1 MTISAYLD
9 LIKIKMQKK
18 KHSILESITNV
29 VAGLFISF
37 AIQLVIYPILNI
49 PVSINQNLIIT
60 VVFFIAS
67 FFRGYIIRR
76 LFNKLNK

>member
-1 MTISAYLD
+1 
-9 LIKIKMQKK
+9 MQKK
-18 KHSILESITNV
+18 KHSIFESITNV
-29 VAGLFISF
+29 VAGIFISF

-60 VVFFIAS
+60 AVFFIAS